1 MSMVAALLNDT
12 SQSIY
17 SNATI
22 LPYFNMATGDLQ
34 EHFQQNNIPVTNETS
49 AAPILVKAGVTA
61 IGFGTTPSLPGDL
74 VEIQELYER
83 PVGIIPWVPMT
94 RKEFLPQGLVDQQI
108 NQLLLW
114 SWARQEIRLI
124 AATSDNE
131 LRLDYIANI
140 FNTEMTIAD
149 IDVGLG
155 AVNVKQYLGYRTAS
169 LCAMFIGENESRAS
183 VLNSEADTA
192 LERELGI
199 PTKGR
204 QANSTRRQPF
214 MGSYRRRSF
223 V

>member
-1 MSMVAALLNDT
+1 MVAALLNDT
-12 SQSIY
+12 AQTIY
-17 SNATI
+17 TDAAI
-22 LPYFNMATGDLQ
+22 LPYLNMASGDLQ
-34 EHFQQNNIPVTNETS
+34 EHFQQNNIPVTNRVS
-49 AAPILVKAGVTA
+49 SAPITVKAGVTA

-83 PVGIIPWVPMT
+83 PVGIIPWIPMT
-94 RKEFLPQGLVDQQI
+94 KKEFLPQELIDQQI

-114 SWARQEIRLI
+114 AWVNQEIQLI
-124 AATSDNE
+124 PATADNE

-140 FNTEMTIAD
+140 FNTELTIDD
-149 IDVGLG
+149 IDVRLG
-155 AVNVKQYLGYRTAS
+155 VVNVKQYLGYRTAA
-169 LCAMFIGENESRAS
+169 LCSMFIGENETRAS
-183 VLNSEADTA
+183 ALDGLADTA

-204 QANSTRRQPF
+204 QAISTRRQPF